1 MGIMR
6 SAFLRASKSQWLSR
20 QVRDRR
26 FVRRAVSRFMPGE
39 DAESALQAAQQF
51 VGLNIP
57 TVLTQLGE
65 NVADAGEAK
74 AVTRHYTGV
83 LDRIQALKL
92 RAHISVKPTQLGMDV
107 SQDLC
112 LEQLTALVE
121 RAARVGTFLSI
132 DMEGSD
138 YVDRTLELYRKVRPT
153 HPNVGVCLQAY
164 LYRTPDDLTSLSA
177 LDPTIRLVKGAYQE
191 PPSIAFPKKQ
201 DVDQRYFELA
211 QRLMTGPKPPQP
223 HGFGTHD
230 VHLINRLCARARSGN
245 IPNTGFEIQMLYG
258 IRASDQARLAA
269 AGYTVRVLIS
279 YGSYWFPWY
288 MRRLAERPANVW
300 FVMRS
305 MFA

>member
-6 SAFLRASKSQWLSR
+6 SVFLQASKSQWLSR

-51 VGLNIP
+51 AGRNIP

-92 RAHISVKPTQLGMDV
+92 RAHISVKPTQLGLDI

-112 LEQLTALVE
+112 REQLEAVVSH
-121 RAARVGTFLSI
+121 AARVGTFVSI

-138 YVDRTLELYRKVRPT
+138 YVDRTLELYRKVRPA
-153 HPNVGVCLQAY
+153 HPNVGLCLQAY
-164 LYRTPDDLTSLSA
+164 LYRTPDDLTGL
-177 LDPTIRLVKGAYQE
+177 LPLHPTIRLVKGAYKE
-191 PPSIAFPKKQ
+191 APSIAFPRKA

-211 QRLMTGPKPPQP
+211 QRLLTGPTPPQP
-223 HGFGTHD
+223 HGIGTHD
-230 VHLINRLCARARSGN
+230 GHLIDRICARARSGN
-245 IPNTGFEIQMLYG
+245 VPNTAFEIQMLFG
-258 IRASDQARLAA
+258 IRAHDQSRLAA

-279 YGSYWFPWY
+279 YGRYWFPWY

-300 FVMRS
+300 FVVKS

>member
-1 MGIMR
+1 
-6 SAFLRASKSQWLSR
+6 
-20 QVRDRR
+20 
-26 FVRRAVSRFMPGE
+26 
-39 DAESALQAAQQF
+39 
-51 VGLNIP
+51 
-57 TVLTQLGE
+57 
-65 NVADAGEAK
+65 
-74 AVTRHYTGV
+74 
-83 LDRIQALKL
+83 
-92 RAHISVKPTQLGMDV
+92 
-107 SQDLC
+107 
-112 LEQLTALVE
+112 
-121 RAARVGTFLSI
+121 
-132 DMEGSD
+132 
-138 YVDRTLELYRKVRPT
+138 
-153 HPNVGVCLQAY
+153 VGVCLQAY

-177 LDPTIRLVKGAYQE
+177 LNPTIRLVKGAYQE

-300 FVMRS
+300 FVVKS

>member
-1 MGIMR
+1 MGITR
-6 SAFLRASKSQWLSR
+6 SAFLRASKSQWLNR

-39 DAESALQAAQQF
+39 DAESALQAAQHF
-51 VGLNIP
+51 AGLNIP

-65 NVADAGEAK
+65 NVTDAGEAK

-92 RAHISVKPTQLGMDV
+92 RAHVSVKPTQLGMDV

-112 LEQLTALVE
+112 LEQLTTVAE
-121 RAARVGTFLSI
+121 YAARVGTFVSI

-138 YVDRTLELYRKVRPT
+138 YVDRTLDLYRKVRPS
-153 HPNVGVCLQAY
+153 HANVGLCLQAY
-164 LYRTPDDLTSLSA
+164 LYRTPDDLTSL
-177 LDPTIRLVKGAYQE
+177 LPLNPTIRLVKGAYQE
-191 PPSIAFPKKQ
+191 PPSIAFARKR

-211 QRLMTGPKPPQP
+211 QRLLTGPQSPQP

-230 VHLINRLCARARSGN
+230 VHLIDRICARARSGN
-245 IPNTGFEIQMLYG
+245 VPPGAFEIQMLYG
-258 IRASDQARLAA
+258 IRANDQTRLAA
-269 AGYTVRVLIS
+269 AGHTVRVLIS

-300 FVMRS
+300 FVVRS
-305 MFA
+305 LFA